1 MRATGIID
9 SFVIPMRNNH
19 VGGTAKKED
28 FTWLGNLTDFFV
40 SLIGWPDHLFVGSV
54 REDNVPAFIADK
66 KFTLPQF

>member
-28 FTWLGNLTDFFV
+28 FTWLGHLTNFFV
-40 SLIGWPDHLFVGSV
+40 LLIGWPDHLLVGSV
-54 REDNVPAFIADK
+54 REDNVAAFIVDK
-66 KFTLPQF
+66 KFAFPEF

>member
-28 FTWLGNLTDFFV
+28 FTWLWNLTNFFV
-40 SLIGWPDHLFVGSV
+40 PLIGWPDHLLVGSV
-54 REDNVPAFIADK
+54 REDNVAASVVDK
-66 KFTLPQF
+66 KFAFPEF